1 MTRKGTEDVK
11 RKEKKSK
18 ERREMKEE
26 EKKEKEEKAK
36 SAAPGLPAWS
46 PTAVLPRLEPAYLRC
61 SDGKR

>member
-36 SAAPGLPAWS
+36 STAPGLPAWS
-46 PTAVLPRLEPAYLRC
+46 PTAVLPRLEPA
-61 SDGKR
+61 